1 MLNSRL
7 FVPGQCVHGTAVIP
21 HVTYIFFKRPCHQIF
36 FSHTYAFNYESIQ
49 EFIVYI
55 LYAVLVNVAELYI
68 DYKVPKI
75 RITKHR

>member
-1 MLNSRL
+1 MRARHCSDSSRD
-7 FVPGQCVHGTAVIP
+7 VHLLQEAVSP
-21 HVTYIFFKRPCHQIF
+21 DFFL
-36 FSHTYAFNYESIQ
+36 SHTYAFNYESIQ
-49 EFIVYI
+49 EFIVYR

>member
-36 FSHTYAFNYESIQ
+36 FSLTRMPLIMSLQ
-49 EFIVYI
+49 EFIVYR